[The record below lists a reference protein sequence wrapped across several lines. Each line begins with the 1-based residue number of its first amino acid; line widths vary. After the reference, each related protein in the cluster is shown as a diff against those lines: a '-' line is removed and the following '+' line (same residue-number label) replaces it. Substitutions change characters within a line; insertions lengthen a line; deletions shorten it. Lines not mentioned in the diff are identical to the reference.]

1 MHTRRSG
8 FFVESTNSAV
18 FAVMNELGG
27 WLAGGGSPP
36 WIEVDLL
43 CALGVMLELTIL
55 GDLWKS
61 ASLGALDA
69 LLVSAMFVS

>member
-1 MHTRRSG
+1 
-8 FFVESTNSAV
+8 
-18 FAVMNELGG
+18 MNELGG